1 MLFSFCYHRCNPLAP
16 CLKILTNFSEIGNE
30 YKKQSVKK
38 LFKSY
43 RIYTFAQI
51 FVSKYNLLYQNQIK
65 KQCNACILLAIFFL
79 HFLLM
84 NNMFMDHLSCTKPS
98 RPLKNPLKSHFASVF
113 C

>member
-1 MLFSFCYHRCNPLAP
+1 M
-16 CLKILTNFSEIGNE
+16 
-30 YKKQSVKK
+30 
-38 LFKSY
+38 
-43 RIYTFAQI
+43 
-51 FVSKYNLLYQNQIK
+51 
-65 KQCNACILLAIFFL
+65 QCMYIVGDFFFL

>member
-1 MLFSFCYHRCNPLAP
+1 M
-16 CLKILTNFSEIGNE
+16 
-30 YKKQSVKK
+30 
-38 LFKSY
+38 
-43 RIYTFAQI
+43 
-51 FVSKYNLLYQNQIK
+51 
-65 KQCNACILLAIFFL
+65 QCMYIVGDFFL